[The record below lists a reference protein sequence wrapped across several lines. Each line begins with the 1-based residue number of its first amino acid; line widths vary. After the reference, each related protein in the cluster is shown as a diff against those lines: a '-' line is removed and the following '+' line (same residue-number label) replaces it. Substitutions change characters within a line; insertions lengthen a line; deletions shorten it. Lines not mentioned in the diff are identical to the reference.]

1 MDKIK
6 LLLDTDI
13 GDDIDDAFA
22 LALLMNFKNID
33 LVGITTVYKNTHLRS
48 KIAKYELKEFGN
60 DGIPVVSGIDK
71 PLKGDI
77 IKWPFETIGE
87 DNKIIIR
94 HYKEELMKNMVDDGE
109 NACDFIIKMINKYPN
124 ELTVLTI
131 GPLTNLAQ
139 VYLKD
144 KDSFMK
150 IKEIRMM
157 GGTYKTDYPEWNIKV
172 DPYAASVV
180 LSSGVKITSV
190 GVDITQKCKLSL
202 EDVKRIDNLNGSM
215 KIVSDMLH
223 IWMKDNPNK
232 NPIMHDPLAAME
244 LNYHFCEYSDYRF
257 DVCLKTGKF
266 IENKNGKCHALM
278 ATNVDSNG
286 FINKLLDIYSGAKL

>member
-22 LALLMNFKNID
+22 LALLMNFENID

-48 KIAKYELKEFGN
+48 KIAKYELKEFN
-60 DGIPVVSGIDK
+60 KEYIPVVSGIDK
-71 PLKGDI
+71 PLKSEI

-94 HYKEELMKNMVDDGE
+94 HYKEELMKNIKYNGD
-109 NACDFIIKMINKYPN
+109 NAVDFIIEMINKYPN
-124 ELTVLTI
+124 ELTILAI

-144 KDSFMK
+144 KETFMK
-150 IKEIRMM
+150 IKEIKMM
-157 GGTYKTDYPEWNIKV
+157 GGTYKTNYPEWNIKV

-180 LSSGVKITSV
+180 LSSGIKVTSV

-202 EDVKRIDNLNGSM
+202 DDVKRIDNLNGPM

-223 IWMKDNPNK
+223 IWMNDNPNR
-232 NPIMHDPLAAME
+232 NPIMHDPLATME

-257 DVCLKTGKF
+257 DVCLETGKF
-266 IENKNGKCHALM
+266 IENENGKCHALM
-278 ATNVDSNG
+278 ASSVDSTA
-286 FINKLLDIYSGAKL
+286 FINKLLDIYSGEKV